1 MSADNDATKNA
12 NKPLR
17 RILIIT
23 YGADSGA
30 DARVAS
36 KLLEELRERS
46 IADSWWLTLIEDAA
60 LRLEHAL
67 DLRPNDLAIFID
79 TSKHGKAPFE
89 FNEILTTEAE
99 PILPVAD
106 TVLPSDLL
114 HALATIGRQGT
125 LPPSFR
131 LTMPLSTERSLK
143 DIAPT
148 SDASITAAV
157 DFLENL
163 LDDTSNA
170 HWRSEINSQVD

>member
-1 MSADNDATKNA
+1 MSAGNDATKNT
-12 NKPLR
+12 NKQLR
-17 RILIIT
+17 RILIIA
-23 YGADSGA
+23 YGEERHADI
-30 DARVAS
+30 RVAS
-36 KLLEELRERS
+36 SLLNRLRERS

-67 DLRPNDLAIFID
+67 DLRPNDLALFID

-89 FNEILTTEAE
+89 FQEIPSDGSA

-114 HALATIGRQGT
+114 HALATIGRQGA

-131 LTMPLSTERSLK
+131 LTLPLADQYSGD
-143 DIAPT
+143 DIAPS

-163 LDDTSNA
+163 LGDTSNA
-170 HWRSEINSQVD
+170 HWRAGVNS

>member
-1 MSADNDATKNA
+1 MSADNDASKNID
-12 NKPLR
+12 NTLR
-17 RILIIT
+17 RILIIA
-23 YGADSGA
+23 YGADSDA

-36 KLLEELRERS
+36 KLLKTLRERS

-79 TSKHGKAPFE
+79 TNQHGRAPFE
-89 FNEILTTEAE
+89 FNEIITSGAQ

-106 TVLPSDLL
+106 TVLPADLL

-131 LTMPLSTERSLK
+131 LSMPMSSEESGK

-148 SDASITAAV
+148 SDASIIAAV

-163 LDDTSNA
+163 LGDTSNA
-170 HWRSEINSQVD
+170 HWRAEVNS